1 MYWASKNKKTSVWW
15 NMSSLTKMGKYTLG
29 IYILQSIILETIMAE
44 YIKIDTWGGLLSN
57 LVFDN
62 YILFP
67 IISFVI
73 MVVCAYI
80 TKCMEEK
87 APMSFWLLGK

>member
-1 MYWASKNKKTSVWW
+1 
-15 NMSSLTKMGKYTLG
+15 
-29 IYILQSIILETIMAE
+29 MAE

-67 IISFVI
+67 IISVVI